1 MDEIFQ
7 VTRELGKLNVRN
19 IYFWHYSVR
28 SHAVPSLLSVYD
40 PEEVHKS
47 MCHAAATRRQEVLQ
61 TDAETGLV
69 A

>member
-7 VTRELGKLNVRN
+7 VTRELGKQNVRN

-28 SHAVPSLLSVYD
+28 SHAVPPLPSVYD

-47 MCHAAATRRQEVLQ
+47 VCRAAASHRREVLQ